1 MINLSAE
8 HEPIADKSNASLST
22 AALEFAS
29 LLGGALARQWIQE
42 QADANHSAR
51 TDDSDASPDTGI
63 QLTRSE

>member
-1 MINLSAE
+1 MTNPPIE
-8 HEPIADKSNASLST
+8 HEPIAKQSNTSLST

-42 QADANHSAR
+42 QADTSHSIPSR
-51 TDDSDASPDTGI
+51 ESDVSRDTKD